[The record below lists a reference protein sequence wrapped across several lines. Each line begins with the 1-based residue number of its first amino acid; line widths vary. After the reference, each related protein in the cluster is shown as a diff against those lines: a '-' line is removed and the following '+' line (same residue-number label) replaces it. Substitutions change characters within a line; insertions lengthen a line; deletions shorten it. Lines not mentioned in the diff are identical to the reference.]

1 MKYRTKEGETLDQLC
16 WNHYNQTNGTVEKVL
31 MAKPE
36 LADYPAKL
44 PAGLII
50 HLPNQIASTPIK
62 PSIKLWD

>member
-1 MKYRTKEGETLDQLC
+1 MKYRTKENETLDLIC
-16 WNHYNQTNGTVEKVL
+16 HNHYNQTNGTVEKVL
-31 MAKPE
+31 AVNPD

-50 HLPNQIASTPIK
+50 HLPNQITTTPIK